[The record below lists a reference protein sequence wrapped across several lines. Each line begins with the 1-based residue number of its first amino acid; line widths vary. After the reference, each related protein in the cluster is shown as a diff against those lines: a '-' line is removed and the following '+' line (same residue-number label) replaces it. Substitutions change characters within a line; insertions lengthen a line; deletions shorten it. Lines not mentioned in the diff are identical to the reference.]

1 MTALWTSSSPTGTTT
16 RHRAKGLPRAFAHQA
31 GEIATM
37 TSQRARPPRL
47 VRRLSNGHLVDTVE
61 GGPVT
66 LDFVVDLVCLGED
79 ISICDEA
86 SREDRTQ
93 AVLAPASFERL
104 RRGEGSPSSVEG
116 VALAR
121 AIKALGDVRSAFE
134 RIAGLERLLQ
144 GAVQHDADS
153 ARANAEAAGGPPTTA
168 SRSSLRR
175 ARTPDE

>member
-1 MTALWTSSSPTGTTT
+1 
-16 RHRAKGLPRAFAHQA
+16 
-31 GEIATM
+31 M
-37 TSQRARPPRL
+37 TSQRARPARL
-47 VRRLSNGHLVDTVE
+47 VRRLSNGHLFDTVE

-66 LDFVVDLVCLGED
+66 LDFVVDLICLGED
-79 ISICDEA
+79 ISIFDEA

-93 AVLAPASFERL
+93 PVLAPAIFERL

-121 AIKALGDVRSAFE
+121 AIKALGDVRSEFE
-134 RIAGLERLLQ
+134 RIGDRIAGLERLLQ

-168 SRSSLRR
+168 SRSSLRG